1 MKKKRLLLII
11 IIIMQL
17 TNTGC
22 NFDITEVSDIAII
35 SGMALDTTENDEIM
49 LSVIIPVT
57 RAANFGGLLSGGSPR
72 QESTTLVSE
81 KGYGIM
87 DAYRKIEKKLSR
99 KLFFSQTGAIF
110 IGENLAKEGIL
121 NIMDFI
127 SRNSES
133 HLGLYVFVTES
144 PAVKILSMQSELERD
159 IVEKFVKHQKTGD
172 DFKTDFRQLVYM
184 VTEEGQ
190 EGILPKISITPL
202 DISGNNTV
210 KSSGITGAAVLHK
223 YKMVGCLDEREA
235 RGALVLRNEVEPGMI
250 AHVKDKKGGVIGM
263 KIINSETKV
272 TPVIRENQLEM
283 EVKIKAKGYVDEN
296 SADLDLSNADE
307 VASLKQK
314 LEEKFNETVNI
325 ALLKLQKDLESDAV
339 GFGTAVYR
347 KYPKQWNDYYSSRW
361 DEEFTRL
368 KVKVICNVEIP
379 NVGLQGK
386 RFTHDSE

>member
-1 MKKKRLLLII
+1 MKKKRFLLII
-11 IIIMQL
+11 IIIIQL

-22 NFDITEVSDIAII
+22 KFDSTEVSDIAII

-49 LSVIIPVT
+49 LSVLIPVT

-99 KLFFSQTGAIF
+99 RLFFSQMGAVF
-110 IGENLAKEGIL
+110 IGENLAKDGIL
-121 NIMDFI
+121 NVMDFI

-133 HLGLYVFVTES
+133 HLGLYVFVTQS
-144 PAVKILSMQSELERD
+144 PAVKVLSMQSELERD
-159 IVEKFVKHQKTGD
+159 IVEKFVKQQETGSE
-172 DFKTDFRQLVYM
+172 FKIDFRELINM

-190 EGILPKISITPL
+190 EAILPKISLMPL
-202 DISGNNTV
+202 DVSDNNTV
-210 KSSGITGAAVLHK
+210 KSSGIDGAAVMHK

-263 KIINSETKV
+263 KIINSETKI
-272 TPVIRENQLEM
+272 TPIIRGDQLEI
-283 EVKIKAKGYVDEN
+283 EAKIKAKGYVDEN
-296 SADLDLSNADE
+296 SSGLDLSDAAE
-307 VASLKQK
+307 VALLQQK
-314 LEEKFNETVNI
+314 LEQKFNETINV
-325 ALLKLQKDLESDAV
+325 ALLKLQKDLKSDV
-339 GFGTAVYR
+339 LGFGTAVYR
-347 KYPKQWNDYYSSRW
+347 KYPKQWNDYYSCRW
-361 DEEFTRL
+361 DEEFTKL

-386 RFTHDSE
+386 RFIPDSE

>member
-1 MKKKRLLLII
+1 MKKKRFLLII
-11 IIIMQL
+11 IIIIQL

-22 NFDITEVSDIAII
+22 KFDSTEVSDIAII

-49 LSVIIPVT
+49 LSVLIPVT

-99 KLFFSQTGAIF
+99 RLFFSQMGAVF
-110 IGENLAKEGIL
+110 IGENLAKDGIL
-121 NIMDFI
+121 NVMDFI

-133 HLGLYVFVTES
+133 HLGLYVFVTQS
-144 PAVKILSMQSELERD
+144 PAVKVLSMQSELERD
-159 IVEKFVKHQKTGD
+159 IVEKFVKQQETGSE
-172 DFKTDFRQLVYM
+172 FKIDFRELINM

-190 EGILPKISITPL
+190 EAILPKISLMPL
-202 DISGNNTV
+202 DVSDNNTV
-210 KSSGITGAAVLHK
+210 KSSGINGAAVMHK

-235 RGALVLRNEVEPGMI
+235 RGALVLRNEVESGMI

-263 KIINSETKV
+263 KIINSETKI
-272 TPVIRENQLEM
+272 TPIIRGDQLEI

-296 SADLDLSNADE
+296 SADLDLSDAAE
-307 VASLKQK
+307 VALLQQK
-314 LEEKFNETVNI
+314 LEQKFNETVNT
-325 ALLKLQKDLESDAV
+325 ALLKLQKNLKSDAV

-386 RFTHDSE
+386 RFTRDSE